1 MQPITAKRQI
11 IKGDMK
17 QVNVL
22 TIIYK
27 NLQIDFF
34 FVLSNEFEY
43 ILFFV

>member
-27 NLQIDFF
+27 NLQIHFF
-34 FVLSNEFEY
+34 SGLGNEM
-43 ILFFV
+43 IV